1 MEKHKLIT
9 LVKKTGKGF
18 KNQNPTGVYREILDN
33 KHYEALSHV
42 FNAKDLVIF
51 SLLVP
56 RFNMESDI
64 DEDYD
69 RIEYNMFTIELVEVY
84 DTEPEVECPECRG
97 SRFENCDHCNG
108 DGEEECR
115 YCDNTGEEDCDA
127 CDGSGVDEEGEEC
140 YSCEGAG
147 RTTCGRCNGSGYE
160 SCQYCGGDGVNEC
173 GYCYAT
179 GKVESKNSAEITYTD
194 FVSWSGRWKMFFAGI
209 KHHEQIDYED
219 SNNFYNN
226 SQTLVLRNYEEIS
239 EDYQGYENGDTF
251 LFHMDEKPEINNR
264 ANGKGVVVI

>member
-9 LVKKTGKGF
+9 LVKRTGKGF
-18 KNQNPTGVYREILDN
+18 RNLNPTGVYREILDN

-209 KHHEQIDYED
+209 KHHGQIDYED